1 MAKPLHVSSTK
12 TLLSDTKPCLSQIKY
27 NLYHIKKESKMKIL
41 VKTKKVIRTISKLL
55 NELYDSKSEV
65 RIRIDSYEAIINSDG
80 KIIGSKSYGAPT
92 K

>member
-1 MAKPLHVSSTK
+1 MAKPLHVSSTNP
-12 TLLSDTKPCLSQIKY
+12 LFSGTKPCLSQIKY

-65 RIRIDSYEAIINSDG
+65 RIRIDSYEATINSEG
-80 KIIGSKSYGAPT
+80 KIIGSKGYDTDGN
-92 K
+92 